1 MKHSALS
8 IQHSALS
15 AEILTAI
22 DSAEASL
29 ARGEGRTITRESMRQ
44 LAEEVKQRGH
54 KLLSAESG
62 AASL

>member
-8 IQHSALS
+8 TQHSALS

-44 LAEEVKQRGH
+44 LAEEVKQRGR
-54 KLLSAESG
+54 KLLSRESR